1 MARRLAE
8 ATSLPLSEERGE
20 RRRVAMRRDCGAAV
34 LGGQTSIFL
43 HPPPGSSLFRDS
55 GLLSPPSQLLIN
67 ASDTWKIFPKIEDF
81 ADWPPTLLVPQ
92 AFWWVSQRGGAAQPV
107 DEPRRIPSPLLRI
120 ISVFCFLRH
129 SGPRQTARW
138 SNKSENLKQAW
149 RRLTSSLW
157 LSLVALSILR
167 LRDADIVHCCR
178 RMFEN
183 LCFFQP
189 SQWHGISYKGGG
201 LSTTHGQES
210 CERECR
216 PALPAFPQPR

>member
-8 ATSLPLSEERGE
+8 ATSLPLSEEMGE
-20 RRRVAMRRDCGAAV
+20 RRRVAMRRDWGAAV

-43 HPPPGSSLFRDS
+43 LPPPGSSLFRDS
-55 GLLSPPSQLLIN
+55 GLQSPPSQLLIS
-67 ASDTWKIFPKIEDF
+67 A
-81 ADWPPTLLVPQ
+81 PPTPGKS
-92 AFWWVSQRGGAAQPV
+92 SQKLKTLPTGPRRCLFLKRFCGFHSEVGSSV
-107 DEPRRIPSPLLRI
+107 DEPRRIPLSPLLRI
-120 ISVFCFLRH
+120 ISVTVSERH
-129 SGPRQTARW
+129 SGPPCRGE
-138 SNKSENLKQAW
+138 SENLKQAW
-149 RRLTSSLW
+149 RLASSPW

-201 LSTTHGQES
+201 LSTTHGEES

-216 PALPAFPQPR
+216 PAVPAFPQPR